1 MTDFTKCVSLP
12 SDKSKLTSEDYA
24 RLGEEVLQSR
34 REKQFSGQR
43 LPYLPNFTGDGGT
56 DLELYISA
64 IESVKS
70 THSSQQ
76 IAQAI
81 RRSVNGTAAKV
92 INLLDYSATTTELV
106 AELKKN
112 FQRVTDTATTWQK
125 FYAASQTSRE
135 SIMDWHIRVQHLYKM
150 TGNRS
155 NTDSHLK
162 TKLYT
167 GLFDKNL
174 KRDVLFKYDDD
185 NATEEDLYKLLLKR
199 ESDKSSSSIS
209 APVVSAEDNT
219 KKELEDLRNQLAAF
233 KTSQKSKKKFT
244 KEEDNHDVQLI
255 EGEDSPS
262 DTDENDDYCHCA
274 YQVSRGHQDT
284 YKRFDKQYRGERR
297 YPQTGYSGRYEGNK
311 SSEQQYYKQQYP
323 RDNRRL
329 NQYDDRRYN
338 QSYDRPYN
346 QSYDRPYNQSYDR
359 QYKHTYDRP
368 YNQHDDHR
376 YDQNY
381 ERRYDQSYGSQHAH
395 HDRRYSQYYTDQP
408 HNYGYQ
414 REDVQ
419 QSYGDPYSGQ
429 RYNSNNDGGAND
441 GRPYYYNNH
450 YQSKY
455 NERSE
460 EGRARQDFHD
470 NKVHREDEHLMEG
483 HQTSNGNRQHQPSHS
498 DNSKSHEQRQ
508 KKKIHVSAPA
518 KNKKKKSKDYTSIQR
533 RLIGRTNTDTIE
545 VNGLE
550 CTALID
556 SGSVISS
563 MSSKFHEQQF
573 SHIPLKPIEDVF
585 PDGLSITSATDHE
598 LNISGYLE
606 VNVLL
611 PGLVTPVPILMTV
624 LKSSI
629 LCGDMP
635 ILIGSNALESWRLEL
650 DSNKNTRDVNPVV
663 DRWKSEPNCVGI
675 VKNVNYAQIQSH
687 NCLFIQSKVK
697 VNDIRPY
704 NRKLLFVPFEKY
716 ANTISP
722 STISVPKNTENISC
736 ELVTLPTKSTQCI
749 RVPAGKK
756 IGIMCPLKEEVLI
769 PVNQQYNVNSS
780 ERGEELIK
788 SFNKTSWPTE
798 LSTEIENLITDY
810 QDVFALSH
818 HELGCF
824 TDAKHRIELTDRT
837 PIKQKYRRIPP
848 HLFEAVKTEIQKMLE
863 NGVIRPSIS
872 PYSSP
877 LSIAI
882 KKDGTPRIC
891 LDFRKINNI
900 TKNDAKAIPSVDEM
914 IDLLHGKTTFSSLD
928 LVQGFHQ
935 QELEE
940 SSKQFTAFNAGPLGL
955 FEYQRLPFGIKNASA
970 SFQRMMEYVLSDLLP
985 STCLVYIDDVIV
997 HSYTQAEHL
1006 QSLRKVFECLRF
1018 YNLKL
1023 KPSKCEF
1030 FKTELK
1036 FLGHIISDKGLKAD
1050 PDKITAIKDWPQ
1062 PKSVKQIRQFLG
1074 LSGFL
1079 RRYIKDYAII
1089 ARPITDLLQGYSN
1102 KKQSRSSNLKLEK
1115 EHFVWGKDQQAAFNK
1130 LKQVIAK
1137 DVTLAF
1143 PNFNLPFKLSCDASR
1158 NGLGGW
1164 LEQVQPNGKYR
1175 PIAFASRKTSNA
1187 ERQYPVHKI
1196 EFLALKW
1203 CVTEKFKDYLYGK
1216 SFVIYTDNN
1225 PLTYVLKSAKLD
1237 ATSQRW
1243 LSQLEQ
1249 YDFTIEY
1256 KPGVNNIV
1264 ADALSR
1270 IYDTEEDDNIEHVQK
1285 WAQER
1290 SRGFED
1296 NTALPIASTTVLDT
1310 IDYHPT
1316 VNFNWH
1322 TLQSTDHTIATVKKK
1337 ISKQQLEESD
1347 NSHEV
1352 KQLLKYEQQ
1361 LTVHK
1366 DLLYIRNAVDQQLR
1380 LVVPKPQ
1387 HQEIV
1392 RIYHSFGHFGITRTY
1407 KTLKVKFF
1415 WINMKQNVI
1424 ETISECERCQKAK
1437 TPATKNKG
1445 PLNHLITPKYPFHQ
1459 LSIDYVSIDTR
1470 AKTKFKILTCI
1481 DEFTKFA
1488 FAIPVKSENAKRC
1501 AEVLYQQIYT
1511 KFGIPT
1517 IIHSDRGATFMS
1529 NILKELNTILNIKH
1543 TVTTAYRPQS
1553 NGTCERLNSTIINR
1567 IRTLAPGEKPRW
1579 NLHLD
1584 SLICAYN
1591 STTHES
1597 IGMSPFYAMYGRQPI
1612 IPVDLLVRL
1621 PEVEDDDVKPN
1632 TFAERRVK
1640 ELKQSYELMAKNMD
1654 KRRVR
1659 SKRNYDD
1666 RLKKTT
1672 LTFNV
1677 GDHVLIRK
1685 FIRNNK
1691 VDDRFQAEINEV
1703 LKQKEDLPLYLVK
1716 GLESG
1721 TIKTIHRDNLILF
1734 KQHSTTNSDQDF
1746 DTIETWTNTRHK
1758 IYKPKDDEEFPIKK
1772 SFNGRISIHFG
1783 KLLLPTDVASIKVE
1797 TSTSIE
1803 DIQYNLKSLRKD
1815 SAEKCVIY
1823 IDHDHPG
1830 LIGQLLTAIR
1840 NEFHHSTWKKVVVS
1854 TKKHTIYN
1862 SLIKEMC
1869 TYFPNTPKLRQETEF
1884 SESDD
1889 NSDDEYIVVQPD
1901 INDDANNETHE
1912 GTDDD
1917 EPNSTDDDEVQ
1928 PRYNLRP
1935 HRNRPAYLKDY
1946 VTFTFTPNQ

>member
-1 MTDFTKCVSLP
+1 MTDFTKSVSLP

-199 ESDKSSSSIS
+199 ESDKSSPSIS
-209 APVVSAEDNT
+209 APVMSAEDNT

-244 KEEDNHDVQLI
+244 KEEEDNHDVQLI

-262 DTDENDDYCHCA
+262 DTDENDDCCHCA
-274 YQVSRGHQDT
+274 YQVSRGHQNT

-346 QSYDRPYNQSYDR
+346 QRYDRPYNQSYDR
-359 QYKHTYDRP
+359 QYKHSYDRP

-381 ERRYDQSYGSQHAH
+381 ERRYDQGYGSQHAH

-429 RYNSNNDGGAND
+429 RYNSNNDGGASD
-441 GRPYYYNNH
+441 SRPYYYNNH
-450 YQSKY
+450 YQSMY

-460 EGRARQDFHD
+460 ENRARQDFHD
-470 NKVHREDEHLMEG
+470 NKVHREDEHPMEG

-545 VNGLE
+545 VNGIE

-1143 PNFNLPFKLSCDASR
+1143 PNFDLPFKLSCDASR

-1249 YDFTIEY
+1249 YDFTIQY

-1264 ADALSR
+1264 AAAPNR
-1270 IYDTEEDDNIEHVQK
+1270 IYDTEDNDNLELVQK

-1290 SRGFED
+1290 SQGFE
-1296 NTALPIASTTVLDT
+1296 
-1310 IDYHPT
+1310 
-1316 VNFNWH
+1316 
-1322 TLQSTDHTIATVKKK
+1322 
-1337 ISKQQLEESD
+1337 
-1347 NSHEV
+1347 
-1352 KQLLKYEQQ
+1352 
-1361 LTVHK
+1361 
-1366 DLLYIRNAVDQQLR
+1366 
-1380 LVVPKPQ
+1380 
-1387 HQEIV
+1387 
-1392 RIYHSFGHFGITRTY
+1392 
-1407 KTLKVKFF
+1407 
-1415 WINMKQNVI
+1415 
-1424 ETISECERCQKAK
+1424 
-1437 TPATKNKG
+1437 
-1445 PLNHLITPKYPFHQ
+1445 
-1459 LSIDYVSIDTR
+1459 
-1470 AKTKFKILTCI
+1470 
-1481 DEFTKFA
+1481 
-1488 FAIPVKSENAKRC
+1488 
-1501 AEVLYQQIYT
+1501 
-1511 KFGIPT
+1511 
-1517 IIHSDRGATFMS
+1517 
-1529 NILKELNTILNIKH
+1529 
-1543 TVTTAYRPQS
+1543 
-1553 NGTCERLNSTIINR
+1553 
-1567 IRTLAPGEKPRW
+1567 EK
-1579 NLHLD
+1579 
-1584 SLICAYN
+1584 
-1591 STTHES
+1591 
-1597 IGMSPFYAMYGRQPI
+1597 
-1612 IPVDLLVRL
+1612 
-1621 PEVEDDDVKPN
+1621 
-1632 TFAERRVK
+1632 ERRVK
-1640 ELKQSYELMAKNMD
+1640 EMKQSYELMAKNMD
-1654 KRRVR
+1654 KRRFR
-1659 SKRNYDD
+1659 SKRNQNDE
-1666 RLKKTT
+1666 LKKTT
-1672 LTFNV
+1672 PTFNV

-1691 VDDRFQAEINEV
+1691 VDDRLQAEINKV
-1703 LKQKEDLPLYLVK
+1703 LQKNDDLPLYLVK

-1721 TIKTIHRDNLILF
+1721 TIKNIHRDNLILF
-1734 KQHSTTNSDQDF
+1734 KQHTTKNPGENF
-1746 DTIETWTNTRHK
+1746 DTAELWSNTRHK
-1758 IYKPKDDEEFPIKK
+1758 TYKPRDDEEFPIKK

>member
-209 APVVSAEDNT
+209 APVMSAEDNT

-244 KEEDNHDVQLI
+244 KEEEDNHDVQLI

-262 DTDENDDYCHCA
+262 DTDENDDCCHCA
-274 YQVSRGHQDT
+274 YQVSRGHQNT

-346 QSYDRPYNQSYDR
+346 QRYDRPYNQSYDR
-359 QYKHTYDRP
+359 QYKHSYDRP

-381 ERRYDQSYGSQHAH
+381 ERRYDQGYGSQHAH

-429 RYNSNNDGGAND
+429 RYNSNNDGGASD
-441 GRPYYYNNH
+441 SRPYYYNNH
-450 YQSKY
+450 YQSMY

-460 EGRARQDFHD
+460 ENRARQDFHD
-470 NKVHREDEHLMEG
+470 NKVHREDEHPMEG

-824 TDAKHRIELTDRT
+824 TDAKHRIELTDHT

-1143 PNFNLPFKLSCDASR
+1143 PNFDLPFKLSCDASR

-1249 YDFTIEY
+1249 YDFTIQY

-1264 ADALSR
+1264 AAAPNR
-1270 IYDTEEDDNIEHVQK
+1270 IYDTEDNDNLELVQK

-1290 SRGFED
+1290 SQGFE
-1296 NTALPIASTTVLDT
+1296 
-1310 IDYHPT
+1310 
-1316 VNFNWH
+1316 
-1322 TLQSTDHTIATVKKK
+1322 
-1337 ISKQQLEESD
+1337 
-1347 NSHEV
+1347 
-1352 KQLLKYEQQ
+1352 
-1361 LTVHK
+1361 
-1366 DLLYIRNAVDQQLR
+1366 
-1380 LVVPKPQ
+1380 
-1387 HQEIV
+1387 
-1392 RIYHSFGHFGITRTY
+1392 
-1407 KTLKVKFF
+1407 
-1415 WINMKQNVI
+1415 
-1424 ETISECERCQKAK
+1424 
-1437 TPATKNKG
+1437 
-1445 PLNHLITPKYPFHQ
+1445 
-1459 LSIDYVSIDTR
+1459 
-1470 AKTKFKILTCI
+1470 
-1481 DEFTKFA
+1481 
-1488 FAIPVKSENAKRC
+1488 
-1501 AEVLYQQIYT
+1501 
-1511 KFGIPT
+1511 
-1517 IIHSDRGATFMS
+1517 
-1529 NILKELNTILNIKH
+1529 
-1543 TVTTAYRPQS
+1543 
-1553 NGTCERLNSTIINR
+1553 
-1567 IRTLAPGEKPRW
+1567 EK
-1579 NLHLD
+1579 
-1584 SLICAYN
+1584 
-1591 STTHES
+1591 
-1597 IGMSPFYAMYGRQPI
+1597 
-1612 IPVDLLVRL
+1612 
-1621 PEVEDDDVKPN
+1621 
-1632 TFAERRVK
+1632 ERRVK
-1640 ELKQSYELMAKNMD
+1640 EMKQSYELMAKNMD
-1654 KRRVR
+1654 KRRFR
-1659 SKRNYDD
+1659 SKRNQNDE
-1666 RLKKTT
+1666 LKKTT
-1672 LTFNV
+1672 PTFNV

-1691 VDDRFQAEINEV
+1691 VDDRLQAEINKV
-1703 LKQKEDLPLYLVK
+1703 LQKNDDLPLYLVK

-1721 TIKTIHRDNLILF
+1721 TIKNIHRDNLILF
-1734 KQHSTTNSDQDF
+1734 KQHTTKNPGENF
-1746 DTIETWTNTRHK
+1746 DTAELWSNTRHK
-1758 IYKPKDDEEFPIKK
+1758 TYKPRDEEEFPIKK

-1783 KLLLPTDVASIKVE
+1783 KLLLATDVASIKVK
-1797 TSTSIE
+1797 TSTSMEDIE
-1803 DIQYNLKSLRKD
+1803 DQLKSLRKD

-1823 IDHDHPG
+1823 INHDNPD
-1830 LIGQLLTAIR
+1830 LIGKLLTAIR
-1840 NEFHHSTWKKVVVS
+1840 SEFHHNTWKKIVVS
-1854 TKKHTIYN
+1854 TKKHKTHN
-1862 SLIKEMC
+1862 SLVKEMW
-1869 TYFPNTPKLRQETEF
+1869 TYFPKTSNLRQETEF

-1889 NSDDEYIVVQPD
+1889 NSDDEYIVAQPD

-1917 EPNSTDDDEVQ
+1917 EPSLSDDDEVQ

-1935 HRNRPAYLKDY
+1935 HRNRPTYLKDY

>member
-1 MTDFTKCVSLP
+1 M
-12 SDKSKLTSEDYA
+12 
-24 RLGEEVLQSR
+24 
-34 REKQFSGQR
+34 
-43 LPYLPNFTGDGGT
+43 
-56 DLELYISA
+56 
-64 IESVKS
+64 
-70 THSSQQ
+70 
-76 IAQAI
+76 
-81 RRSVNGTAAKV
+81 
-92 INLLDYSATTTELV
+92 
-106 AELKKN
+106 
-112 FQRVTDTATTWQK
+112 
-125 FYAASQTSRE
+125 
-135 SIMDWHIRVQHLYKM
+135 
-150 TGNRS
+150 
-155 NTDSHLK
+155 
-162 TKLYT
+162 
-167 GLFDKNL
+167 
-174 KRDVLFKYDDD
+174 FKYDDD

-244 KEEDNHDVQLI
+244 KEEEDNHDVQLI

-262 DTDENDDYCHCA
+262 DTDENDDCCHCA
-274 YQVSRGHQDT
+274 YQVSRGHQNT

-297 YPQTGYSGRYEGNK
+297 YPQTGYSGRYEGNT

-329 NQYDDRRYN
+329 NQYDDRRY
-338 QSYDRPYN
+338 
-346 QSYDRPYNQSYDR
+346 
-359 QYKHTYDRP
+359 
-368 YNQHDDHR
+368 
-376 YDQNY
+376 
-381 ERRYDQSYGSQHAH
+381 DQSYGSHHDH

-429 RYNSNNDGGAND
+429 RYNSNNDGGASD
-441 GRPYYYNNH
+441 SRPYYYNNH
-450 YQSKY
+450 YQSMY

-460 EGRARQDFHD
+460 ENRARQDFHD
-470 NKVHREDEHLMEG
+470 NKVHREDEHPMEG
-483 HQTSNGNRQHQPSHS
+483 HQTSNGNPQHQPSHS

-545 VNGLE
+545 VNGIE

-663 DRWKSEPNCVGI
+663 DRWKPEPNCVGI

-891 LDFRKINNI
+891 LDLRKINNI

-1143 PNFNLPFKLSCDASR
+1143 PNFDLPFKLSCDASR

-1249 YDFTIEY
+1249 YDFTIQY

-1264 ADALSR
+1264 AAAPNQ
-1270 IYDTEEDDNIEHVQK
+1270 IYDTEEKDNFEHVQK
-1285 WAQER
+1285 WARER
-1290 SRGFED
+1290 SQGFE
-1296 NTALPIASTTVLDT
+1296 
-1310 IDYHPT
+1310 
-1316 VNFNWH
+1316 
-1322 TLQSTDHTIATVKKK
+1322 
-1337 ISKQQLEESD
+1337 
-1347 NSHEV
+1347 
-1352 KQLLKYEQQ
+1352 
-1361 LTVHK
+1361 
-1366 DLLYIRNAVDQQLR
+1366 
-1380 LVVPKPQ
+1380 
-1387 HQEIV
+1387 
-1392 RIYHSFGHFGITRTY
+1392 
-1407 KTLKVKFF
+1407 
-1415 WINMKQNVI
+1415 
-1424 ETISECERCQKAK
+1424 
-1437 TPATKNKG
+1437 
-1445 PLNHLITPKYPFHQ
+1445 
-1459 LSIDYVSIDTR
+1459 
-1470 AKTKFKILTCI
+1470 
-1481 DEFTKFA
+1481 
-1488 FAIPVKSENAKRC
+1488 
-1501 AEVLYQQIYT
+1501 
-1511 KFGIPT
+1511 
-1517 IIHSDRGATFMS
+1517 
-1529 NILKELNTILNIKH
+1529 
-1543 TVTTAYRPQS
+1543 
-1553 NGTCERLNSTIINR
+1553 
-1567 IRTLAPGEKPRW
+1567 EK
-1579 NLHLD
+1579 
-1584 SLICAYN
+1584 
-1591 STTHES
+1591 
-1597 IGMSPFYAMYGRQPI
+1597 
-1612 IPVDLLVRL
+1612 
-1621 PEVEDDDVKPN
+1621 
-1632 TFAERRVK
+1632 ERRVK
-1640 ELKQSYELMAKNMD
+1640 EMKQSYELMSKNMD
-1654 KRRVR
+1654 TRRFR
-1659 SKRNYDD
+1659 SKTNQNDE
-1666 RLKKTT
+1666 LKKTT

-1677 GDHVLIRK
+1677 GDHVLVRK

-1691 VDDRFQAEINEV
+1691 VDDRLQAEINKV
-1703 LKQKEDLPLYLVK
+1703 LQKNDDMPLYLVK

-1721 TIKTIHRDNLILF
+1721 TIKNIHRDNLILF
-1734 KQHSTTNSDQDF
+1734 KQHTTKNPGENF
-1746 DTIETWTNTRHK
+1746 DTAELWSNTRHK
-1758 IYKPKDDEEFPIKK
+1758 TYKPRDEEEFPIKK

-1783 KLLLPTDVASIKVE
+1783 KLLLATDVASIKVK
-1797 TSTSIE
+1797 TSTSVEDIE
-1803 DIQYNLKSLRKD
+1803 DQLKSLRKD

-1823 IDHDHPG
+1823 INHDNPD
-1830 LIGQLLTAIR
+1830 LIGKLLTAIR
-1840 NEFHHSTWKKVVVS
+1840 SEFHHNTWKKIVVS
-1854 TKKHTIYN
+1854 TKKHKTHN
-1862 SLIKEMC
+1862 SLVKEMW
-1869 TYFPNTPKLRQETEF
+1869 TYFPKTSNLRQETEF

>member
-64 IESVKS
+64 IESIKS

-244 KEEDNHDVQLI
+244 KEEEDNHDVQLI

-262 DTDENDDYCHCA
+262 DTDENDDCCHCA
-274 YQVSRGHQDT
+274 YQVSRGHQNT

-329 NQYDDRRYN
+329 YKNDDRRYNQSYDRSYN

-359 QYKHTYDRP
+359 QYKYSYDRP
-368 YNQHDDHR
+368 YNQRDDHR
-376 YDQNY
+376 YDQNH
-381 ERRYDQSYGSQHAH
+381 ERRYDQSYGSHHDH

-429 RYNSNNDGGAND
+429 RYNSNNDGGASD
-441 GRPYYYNNH
+441 SRPYYYNNH
-450 YQSKY
+450 YQSMY

-460 EGRARQDFHD
+460 ENRARQDFHD
-470 NKVHREDEHLMEG
+470 NKVHREDEHPMEG

-545 VNGLE
+545 VNGIE

-1130 LKQVIAK
+1130 LKQTIAK

-1143 PNFNLPFKLSCDASR
+1143 PNFDLPFKLSCDASR

-1249 YDFTIEY
+1249 YDFTIQY

-1264 ADALSR
+1264 AAAPNQ
-1270 IYDTEEDDNIEHVQK
+1270 IYDTEEKDNFEHVQK
-1285 WAQER
+1285 WARER
-1290 SRGFED
+1290 SQGFE
-1296 NTALPIASTTVLDT
+1296 
-1310 IDYHPT
+1310 
-1316 VNFNWH
+1316 
-1322 TLQSTDHTIATVKKK
+1322 
-1337 ISKQQLEESD
+1337 
-1347 NSHEV
+1347 
-1352 KQLLKYEQQ
+1352 
-1361 LTVHK
+1361 
-1366 DLLYIRNAVDQQLR
+1366 
-1380 LVVPKPQ
+1380 
-1387 HQEIV
+1387 
-1392 RIYHSFGHFGITRTY
+1392 
-1407 KTLKVKFF
+1407 
-1415 WINMKQNVI
+1415 
-1424 ETISECERCQKAK
+1424 
-1437 TPATKNKG
+1437 
-1445 PLNHLITPKYPFHQ
+1445 
-1459 LSIDYVSIDTR
+1459 
-1470 AKTKFKILTCI
+1470 
-1481 DEFTKFA
+1481 
-1488 FAIPVKSENAKRC
+1488 
-1501 AEVLYQQIYT
+1501 
-1511 KFGIPT
+1511 
-1517 IIHSDRGATFMS
+1517 
-1529 NILKELNTILNIKH
+1529 
-1543 TVTTAYRPQS
+1543 
-1553 NGTCERLNSTIINR
+1553 
-1567 IRTLAPGEKPRW
+1567 EK
-1579 NLHLD
+1579 
-1584 SLICAYN
+1584 
-1591 STTHES
+1591 
-1597 IGMSPFYAMYGRQPI
+1597 
-1612 IPVDLLVRL
+1612 
-1621 PEVEDDDVKPN
+1621 
-1632 TFAERRVK
+1632 ERRVK
-1640 ELKQSYELMAKNMD
+1640 EMKQSYELMSKNMD
-1654 KRRVR
+1654 TRRFR
-1659 SKRNYDD
+1659 SKTNQNDE
-1666 RLKKTT
+1666 LKKTT

-1677 GDHVLIRK
+1677 GDHVLVRK

-1691 VDDRFQAEINEV
+1691 VDDRLQAEINKV
-1703 LKQKEDLPLYLVK
+1703 LQKNDDMPLYLVK

-1721 TIKTIHRDNLILF
+1721 TIKNIHRDNLILF
-1734 KQHSTTNSDQDF
+1734 KQHTTKNPGENF
-1746 DTIETWTNTRHK
+1746 DTAELWSNTRHK
-1758 IYKPKDDEEFPIKK
+1758 TYKPRDEEEFPIKK

-1783 KLLLPTDVASIKVE
+1783 KLLLATDVASIKVK
-1797 TSTSIE
+1797 TSTSVEDIE
-1803 DIQYNLKSLRKD
+1803 DQLKSLRKD

-1823 IDHDHPG
+1823 INHDNPD
-1830 LIGQLLTAIR
+1830 LIGKLLTAIR
-1840 NEFHHSTWKKVVVS
+1840 SEFHHNTWKKIVVS
-1854 TKKHTIYN
+1854 TKKHKTHN
-1862 SLIKEMC
+1862 SLVKEMW
-1869 TYFPNTPKLRQETEF
+1869 TYFPKTSNLRQETEF

>member
-125 FYAASQTSRE
+125 CYAASQTSRE

-262 DTDENDDYCHCA
+262 DTDDNDDCCHCA
-274 YQVSRGHQDT
+274 YQVSRGHQNT

-346 QSYDRPYNQSYDR
+346 QR
-359 QYKHTYDRP
+359 
-368 YNQHDDHR
+368 DDHR

-408 HNYGYQ
+408 HNYGYL

-441 GRPYYYNNH
+441 SRPYYYNNH

-545 VNGLE
+545 VNGIE

-798 LSTEIENLITDY
+798 ISTEIENLITDY

-848 HLFEAVKTEIQKMLE
+848 HLFEEVKTEIQKMLE
-863 NGVIRPSIS
+863 NGVIRPSNS

-1130 LKQVIAK
+1130 LKQTIAK

-1143 PNFNLPFKLSCDASR
+1143 PNFDLPFKLSCDASR

-1249 YDFTIEY
+1249 YDFTIQY

-1264 ADALSR
+1264 AAAPNQ
-1270 IYDTEEDDNIEHVQK
+1270 IYDTEEKDNFEHVQK
-1285 WAQER
+1285 WARER
-1290 SRGFED
+1290 SQGFE
-1296 NTALPIASTTVLDT
+1296 
-1310 IDYHPT
+1310 
-1316 VNFNWH
+1316 
-1322 TLQSTDHTIATVKKK
+1322 
-1337 ISKQQLEESD
+1337 
-1347 NSHEV
+1347 
-1352 KQLLKYEQQ
+1352 
-1361 LTVHK
+1361 
-1366 DLLYIRNAVDQQLR
+1366 
-1380 LVVPKPQ
+1380 
-1387 HQEIV
+1387 
-1392 RIYHSFGHFGITRTY
+1392 
-1407 KTLKVKFF
+1407 
-1415 WINMKQNVI
+1415 
-1424 ETISECERCQKAK
+1424 
-1437 TPATKNKG
+1437 
-1445 PLNHLITPKYPFHQ
+1445 
-1459 LSIDYVSIDTR
+1459 
-1470 AKTKFKILTCI
+1470 
-1481 DEFTKFA
+1481 
-1488 FAIPVKSENAKRC
+1488 
-1501 AEVLYQQIYT
+1501 
-1511 KFGIPT
+1511 
-1517 IIHSDRGATFMS
+1517 
-1529 NILKELNTILNIKH
+1529 
-1543 TVTTAYRPQS
+1543 
-1553 NGTCERLNSTIINR
+1553 
-1567 IRTLAPGEKPRW
+1567 EK
-1579 NLHLD
+1579 
-1584 SLICAYN
+1584 
-1591 STTHES
+1591 
-1597 IGMSPFYAMYGRQPI
+1597 
-1612 IPVDLLVRL
+1612 
-1621 PEVEDDDVKPN
+1621 
-1632 TFAERRVK
+1632 ERRVK
-1640 ELKQSYELMAKNMD
+1640 EMKQSYELMSKNMD
-1654 KRRVR
+1654 TRRFR
-1659 SKRNYDD
+1659 SKTNQNDE
-1666 RLKKTT
+1666 LKKTT

-1677 GDHVLIRK
+1677 GDHVLVRK

-1691 VDDRFQAEINEV
+1691 VDDRLQAEINKV
-1703 LKQKEDLPLYLVK
+1703 LQKNDDMPLYLVK

-1721 TIKTIHRDNLILF
+1721 TIKNIHRDNLILF
-1734 KQHSTTNSDQDF
+1734 KQHTTKNPGENF
-1746 DTIETWTNTRHK
+1746 DTAELWSNTRHK
-1758 IYKPKDDEEFPIKK
+1758 TYKPRDEEEFPIKK

-1783 KLLLPTDVASIKVE
+1783 KLLLATDVASIKVK
-1797 TSTSIE
+1797 TSTSVEDIE
-1803 DIQYNLKSLRKD
+1803 DQLKSLRKD

-1823 IDHDHPG
+1823 INHDNPD
-1830 LIGQLLTAIR
+1830 LIGKLLTAIR
-1840 NEFHHSTWKKVVVS
+1840 SEFHHNTWKKIVVS
-1854 TKKHTIYN
+1854 TKKHKTHN
-1862 SLIKEMC
+1862 SLVKEMW
-1869 TYFPNTPKLRQETEF
+1869 TYFPKTSNLRQETEF

>member
-209 APVVSAEDNT
+209 APVMSAEDNT

-244 KEEDNHDVQLI
+244 KEEEDNHDVQLI

-262 DTDENDDYCHCA
+262 DTDENDDCCHCA

-329 NQYDDRRYN
+329 NQNDDRRYN

-359 QYKHTYDRP
+359 PYNQSYDRQYKHSYDRP
-368 YNQHDDHR
+368 YNQRDDHR

-441 GRPYYYNNH
+441 SRPYYYNNH

-545 VNGLE
+545 VNGIE

-1062 PKSVKQIRQFLG
+1062 PKSVKQVRQFLG

-1143 PNFNLPFKLSCDASR
+1143 PNFDLPFKLSCDASR

-1249 YDFTIEY
+1249 YDFTIQY

-1264 ADALSR
+1264 AAAPNQ
-1270 IYDTEEDDNIEHVQK
+1270 IYDTEEKDNFEHVQK
-1285 WAQER
+1285 WARER
-1290 SRGFED
+1290 SQGFE
-1296 NTALPIASTTVLDT
+1296 
-1310 IDYHPT
+1310 
-1316 VNFNWH
+1316 
-1322 TLQSTDHTIATVKKK
+1322 
-1337 ISKQQLEESD
+1337 
-1347 NSHEV
+1347 
-1352 KQLLKYEQQ
+1352 
-1361 LTVHK
+1361 
-1366 DLLYIRNAVDQQLR
+1366 
-1380 LVVPKPQ
+1380 
-1387 HQEIV
+1387 
-1392 RIYHSFGHFGITRTY
+1392 
-1407 KTLKVKFF
+1407 
-1415 WINMKQNVI
+1415 
-1424 ETISECERCQKAK
+1424 
-1437 TPATKNKG
+1437 
-1445 PLNHLITPKYPFHQ
+1445 
-1459 LSIDYVSIDTR
+1459 
-1470 AKTKFKILTCI
+1470 
-1481 DEFTKFA
+1481 
-1488 FAIPVKSENAKRC
+1488 
-1501 AEVLYQQIYT
+1501 
-1511 KFGIPT
+1511 
-1517 IIHSDRGATFMS
+1517 
-1529 NILKELNTILNIKH
+1529 
-1543 TVTTAYRPQS
+1543 
-1553 NGTCERLNSTIINR
+1553 
-1567 IRTLAPGEKPRW
+1567 EK
-1579 NLHLD
+1579 
-1584 SLICAYN
+1584 
-1591 STTHES
+1591 
-1597 IGMSPFYAMYGRQPI
+1597 
-1612 IPVDLLVRL
+1612 
-1621 PEVEDDDVKPN
+1621 
-1632 TFAERRVK
+1632 ERRVK
-1640 ELKQSYELMAKNMD
+1640 EMKQSYELMSKNMD
-1654 KRRVR
+1654 TRRFR
-1659 SKRNYDD
+1659 SKTNQNDE
-1666 RLKKTT
+1666 LKKTT

-1677 GDHVLIRK
+1677 GDHVLVRK

-1691 VDDRFQAEINEV
+1691 VDDRLQAEINKV
-1703 LKQKEDLPLYLVK
+1703 LQKNDDMPLYLVK

-1721 TIKTIHRDNLILF
+1721 TIKNIHRDNLILF
-1734 KQHSTTNSDQDF
+1734 KQHTTKNPGENF
-1746 DTIETWTNTRHK
+1746 DTAELWSNTRHK
-1758 IYKPKDDEEFPIKK
+1758 TYKPRDEEEFPIKK

-1783 KLLLPTDVASIKVE
+1783 KLLLATDVASIKVK
-1797 TSTSIE
+1797 TSTSVEDIE
-1803 DIQYNLKSLRKD
+1803 DQLKSLRKD

-1823 IDHDHPG
+1823 INHDNPD
-1830 LIGQLLTAIR
+1830 LIGKLLTAIR
-1840 NEFHHSTWKKVVVS
+1840 SEFHHNTWKKIVVS
-1854 TKKHTIYN
+1854 TKKHKTHN
-1862 SLIKEMC
+1862 SLVKEMW
-1869 TYFPNTPKLRQETEF
+1869 TYFPKTSNLRQETEF

-1912 GTDDD
+1912 
-1917 EPNSTDDDEVQ
+1917 
-1928 PRYNLRP
+1928 
-1935 HRNRPAYLKDY
+1935 
-1946 VTFTFTPNQ
+1946 